1 MPLQSGESIG
11 QFGTTA
17 AGSQEGEDIAATGD
31 HARPVP
37 RPSRRGVLPHTA
49 GCLIRHVTLEVSVIN
64 VPEAFSFVA
73 SCEAAD
79 PVTGSQVHSVMVGA
93 PAG

>member
-1 MPLQSGESIG
+1 
-11 QFGTTA
+11 
-17 AGSQEGEDIAATGD
+17 
-31 HARPVP
+31 
-37 RPSRRGVLPHTA
+37 
-49 GCLIRHVTLEVSVIN
+49 LIRHVTLEVSVIN

-93 PAG
+93 PAGPTWAVGRRWGADAIAQATTRFFSLTGHRSGLPDRFDRLPVETGQIQI